1 MRINDTL
8 RHIKSKK
15 SKKKENRVQTTQ
27 NITLDMYKGGKE
39 KKSLKEGQQQLYIVS
54 WLKSDKKPNQTD
66 QQIQWLPL
74 STAARPSPAHHSF
87 FFL

>member
-1 MRINDTL
+1 
-8 RHIKSKK
+8 
-15 SKKKENRVQTTQ
+15 
-27 NITLDMYKGGKE
+27 MYKGGKE

-87 FFL
+87 FFSRKELLDTHFSFFFPPCFIVIAVRTLRLR